1 MLTFVN
7 VLHSKGLTTAVPS
20 SAPTQ
25 TTTDARPMAPALK
38 KFRFLA
44 AKLSSQSGLVSETT
58 VTTPLPVSVDVADSV
73 KGQLTKYFA
82 KLQQVPVTEATATSG
97 PGIDPEMDSLSFW
110 EKNMALDLL
119 QPLAQ
124 DITCVPAS
132 QAFVERSF
140 SLCSFM
146 TAGRRCH
153 MKRSLEMRVFMKQNK
168 NILLRTGF
176 KI

>member
-1 MLTFVN
+1 LQKNKIKTKMIKRTNILTEICAVHSN
-7 VLHSKGLTTAVPS
+7 NLSSCAEVVLN
-20 SAPTQ
+20 
-25 TTTDARPMAPALK
+25 
-38 KFRFLA
+38 FRFLA
-44 AKLSSQSGLVSETT
+44 AKLSSQSSFVSE
-58 VTTPLPVSVDVADSV
+58 TTPLPVSVDVADSV

-82 KLQQVPVTEATATSG
+82 KLQQIPVTESTATSG
-97 PGIDPEMDSLSFW
+97 PGIDPDMDSLSLW
-110 EKNMALDLL
+110 EKRTALDLL

-124 DITCVPAS
+124 DLTCVPAS

-153 MKRSLEMRVFMKQNK
+153 MTRSLEMRVFMKQNK

-176 KI
+176 KM